1 MRPRRKI
8 LLIDADETRRGILA
22 YTLDIQRY
30 HVLQVASVAEAW
42 IAKAWGHEPDLILGR
57 WPLPVAEFDDLWRRS
72 ETPCFALLGSADTCP
87 SYIPR
92 IVSPTTEDLLNQIKT
107 LTARKRGPKGPRVN
121 KGNYILNSLGE
132 K

>member
-1 MRPRRKI
+1 MRPRKKI

-22 YTLDIQRY
+22 YTLDIHRY
-30 HVLQVASVAEAW
+30 CVLQAASVAE
-42 IAKAWGHEPDLILGR
+42 AWGHEPDLILGR

-92 IVSPTTEDLLNQIKT
+92 IVSPTTEDLLNQIAA
-107 LTARKRGPKGPRVN
+107 LTHRKRGPKRPKGPRVN
-121 KGNYILNSLGE
+121 KLTAA
-132 K
+132 

>member
-1 MRPRRKI
+1 MRPKMWI

-22 YTLDIQRY
+22 YTLDIHLY
-30 HVLQVASVAEAW
+30 CVLQAASVAE
-42 IAKAWGHEPDLILGR
+42 AWGHEPDLILGR

-92 IVSPTTEDLLNQIKT
+92 IVSPTMEDLLNQIKT
-107 LTARKRGPKGPRVN
+107 LVARKRGPKGPRLN
-121 KGNYILNSLGE
+121 KLTAA
-132 K
+132 